1 MVYVYR
7 VIFIIFSLTILSCT
21 RNLPNECKDE
31 NRGHQILDSITSL
44 ESLTPIILNTFKE
57 NENLIAINN
66 KDIYIDLKYA
76 TKDNFMG
83 EVLYSS
89 IKTVYL
95 QKDVVER
102 LYKCQSYLSNIDSNL
117 HLLVYDG
124 LRPLSVQQKMWKALD
139 TLPINQ
145 RVKFVSNPKNGSVH
159 NYGAAIDL
167 TICDNNRNVL
177 DMGAG
182 YDDVREIAYP
192 KYEEKFL
199 STGDLS
205 QQQVNNR
212 KLLRKIMRKEGFR
225 NIPTEWWHFNACS
238 RKVAKE
244 KYKIILEE

>member
-1 MVYVYR
+1 MVYVYK
-7 VIFIIFSLTILSCT
+7 VIFIIFSLTILSCK

-31 NRGHQILDSITSL
+31 NRGLQILDSIASL
-44 ESLTPIILNTFKE
+44 ESLTPIFPNTFKE

-95 QKDVVER
+95 QKEVVER
-102 LYKCQSYLSNIDSNL
+102 LYKCQRYLSTIDSNL

-124 LRPLSVQQKMWKALD
+124 LRPLAVQQKMWEALD

-167 TICDNNRNVL
+167 TICDNNRNML

-199 STGDLS
+199 STGELS
-205 QQQVNNR
+205 VNQINNR
-212 KLLRKIMRKEGFR
+212 KLLRKVMRKEGFR

-238 RKVAKE
+238 RKEAKE
-244 KYKIILEE
+244 KYELILEE